1 MQYAYIYIYIYVH
14 IRVSICIFIC
24 ICVLMCIII
33 CKQICVYYIYI
44 YLPRPMC
51 IHLYVQANIND
62 TSWYIC
68 KAFHTSELYRLTS
81 EHVVICLKPTAA
93 PIWSQCAVHFEKQ
106 LFNLSLQN
114 NRSRLRWVSGTGAK
128 YINIEQ
134 IWRHGFHFPSHS
146 VINYKWKPPHDLQL
160 TTTCVHLL
168 WETNQAA
175 HRLHMSLIWLQ
186 WPVCSWQRLGT
197 ASCLSAAIMAWVH
210 HTPLTRPPSSLHL
223 NDVKWLAHS
232 TQEHS
237 GKSWTYG
244 TWNTSGS
251 WSNLQECNTS
261 CHSMNYACP
270 AALQSLDPR
279 PQTKNNSSQF
289 QIMIPKKGWN
299 IIQIIL
305 EPPRKDPGIAWTW
318 GTCSFSGP
326 GCSLEAVAPK
336 AQRRWLAPRP
346 RQLPGWSSKCLAGGS

>member
-1 MQYAYIYIYIYVH
+1 MCIN
-14 IRVSICIFIC
+14 ICIQFVYIS
-24 ICVLMCIII
+24 IYP
-33 CKQICVYYIYI
+33 CVYI
-44 YLPRPMC
+44 
-51 IHLYVQANIND
+51 LYVQANIND

-68 KAFHTSELYRLTS
+68 KAFLTRELYRLTK

-114 NRSRLRWVSGTGAK
+114 NRPRLRWVSGTDAK
-128 YINIEQ
+128 YIKIEQ

-146 VINYKWKPPHDLQL
+146 VINYKWKPPYDLQL
-160 TTTCVHLL
+160 ITTWAHLL

-210 HTPLTRPPSSLHL
+210 HTPLTRPPNSLRL

-237 GKSWTYG
+237 GKSWTCG

-261 CHSMNYACP
+261 CPSM
-270 AALQSLDPR
+270 QSLDPR
-279 PQTKNNSSQF
+279 PQTDWFK
-289 QIMIPKKGWN
+289 
-299 IIQIIL
+299 IQ
-305 EPPRKDPGIAWTW
+305 D
-318 GTCSFSGP
+318 
-326 GCSLEAVAPK
+326 SLK
-336 AQRRWLAPRP
+336 SCRRWLPP
-346 RQLPGWSSKCLAGGS
+346 YQHIQK